1 MTDYTKIKFEFPLQL
16 AEKKEKEGKFI
27 FEGFAAGNDFDL
39 QNDIISDEALKK
51 SIDDFK
57 KQGKFCIN
65 HTEEEIGKL
74 LDCRFE
80 KGKIWVRTEVTNK
93 SIIEKVKSGELNC
106 LSIKGQVMKAE
117 KVELL
122 PDLRLMLIK
131 EMHLIEVSLVPQ
143 GANPE
148 AKAIRWYVSKA
159 INAEADKNMQN
170 KEKIEEIDLS
180 EDDSGFVAVSEDE
193 DSVDVTEEEVTKDE
207 VVEETPTEETKIDE
221 ALVEETPVEVPA
233 EETPVEEAPVEE
245 PKKELSE
252 KVVYSVVNS
261 SAIELTDRKDFS
273 EFDKELLRVGKWQH
287 CASRTGVLDVTK
299 EMLKSIVKN
308 FKDKVLDNVFVPL
321 GHPTTDDPSKNVGEV
336 VGLELSKD
344 ESKLMAKIDVKET
357 SVSDK
362 IRNGLI
368 KGISA
373 SFTENYTQKDTGKDI
388 GPTLFHAALVSEP
401 YIKKME
407 GFVPLSDSLEGSKVI
422 SLENMDKPLTIAQL
436 SERVRELEAKL
447 DLNENEDASEEASD
461 ESTEDAPSKEEVTE
475 EKPTTEE
482 PTTEE
487 TKEETESSAVGEQA
501 KEEEEVKTE
510 EPKVEEPKVE
520 ETKPEEKTEEVKV
533 EVDEGVALA
542 EAEKVFGELLIQGR
556 VTPAE
561 KELLLPLLRS
571 NTPVELAD
579 GNKVDIRKA
588 LKKYLD
594 SRSPVFSLEEFGTIE
609 GDKLNGDEV
618 PEEVSEQLDNMGF
631 SEDVHKEVYI
641 DFKKTKENGGKTE
654 EIESTL
660 F

>member
-221 ALVEETPVEVPA
+221 ALVEETPVE
-233 EETPVEEAPVEE
+233 EAPVEE

-299 EMLKSIVKN
+299 DMLKSIVKN

>member
-221 ALVEETPVEVPA
+221 ALV